1 MCYIKFE
8 NKIIKMV
15 YLNKNVSI
23 NIKLLKQKI
32 SSELDKIIDDE
43 LNHILDSNII
53 VYHKRKLL
61 NIILIQF

>member
-1 MCYIKFE
+1 
-8 NKIIKMV
+8 MV